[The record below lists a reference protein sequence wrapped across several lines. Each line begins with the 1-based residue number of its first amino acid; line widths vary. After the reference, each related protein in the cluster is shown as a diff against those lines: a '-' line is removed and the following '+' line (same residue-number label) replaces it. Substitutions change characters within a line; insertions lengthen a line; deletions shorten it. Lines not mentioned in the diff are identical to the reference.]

1 VAGDV
6 VSELIVMLL
15 ATIIGGL
22 AGYVAFWLR
31 QNWDMS
37 VRHLTPARA
46 VMISLAVAG
55 RSVFRGTLVGL
66 AVGTLVVVLCGKIP
80 W

>member
-1 VAGDV
+1 VAGDL
-6 VSELIVMLL
+6 VSALIVILL

-31 QNWDMS
+31 QNWDLS
-37 VRHLTPARA
+37 VQHLTLGQG
-46 VMISLAVAG
+46 VIISLAVAG

-66 AVGTLVVVLCGKIP
+66 AVGTLVVVLGGNIP

>member
-1 VAGDV
+1 
-6 VSELIVMLL
+6 MLL

-66 AVGTLVVVLCGKIP
+66 AVGTLAVVLSGKIP